1 MTSKKVLHEVTC
13 AIYKAGQDK
22 PAVRWSFFFKYDE
35 DSVESLSEVLERMN
49 ATCGIKERANEI
61 FVMNYKIKLSVRRM
75 EPEPEFPKGR
85 VFAIDTESQFTLMM
99 PLIQQNYEI
108 IVKVVETEVRS
119 VNQIL
124 MDKKSMAK
132 RKLPAE
138 SDDVKPAKKANV
150 GRPPIN
156 AENRMLIFK
165 KKVKDKFPD
174 VVIKSPTLVSCACSV
189 DIHLHKSFGT
199 TNLNKRLAVI
209 VSTRLLQ
216 MDNMKS
222 CNAKRVQKAA
232 TSGSAVKLKEFLLKH
247 STSEEKK
254 STSSKLDE
262 VQSDDSLHSGGLPS
276 DEEPSDILMLQDVQ
290 DNTWLDESPPCSPA
304 SFRESSCILENEL
317 HDFTSSFESV
327 SSLSSES
334 EYDSD
339 GLSTAVYADQIS
351 DNIRRFTYWDSICEK
366 LQDVLNSGLLQKN
379 HIFYVYI
386 DNVLNFVKQVED
398 PKKQFHWDERILEFV
413 ETIEYHGH
421 KKVLNILR
429 GPGFLGTGKG
439 GIKHFDWKSWNLPL
453 PSHFARHKNVSGYTT
468 ENGIHCNLLRSFLE
482 ICAQEDS
489 VVTSLLNNGYTKVIP
504 VAMQKDGMAL
514 KPGLMVD
521 IRQGVLIGGTLKIDN
536 EFIERHPNPSPEM
549 LKSLF
554 VQEAEVTCL
563 TSLDNKLTL
572 PVGVDYNCKGISSA
586 ETFEKFNLHC
596 NQLQICLQCIKSG
609 HINTEN
615 GVIVSGNCSSKCETC
630 LEQRSVCQDCK
641 RNGQC
646 HIDPSLRCCG
656 NCLRQKEKCVK
667 LMVLVITMDSESKN
681 KGAEEMFEE
690 RKKNGSIDPNVSLA
704 CCVPDGVHVGK
715 RLARHFSNWFLLVDG
730 CRINRV
736 LLRTLRGDP
745 SLKDKLR
752 PHLTVAACR
761 NRDRMD
767 VDASLEISSK
777 PVRNIVSGIK
787 TITHTI
793 IPEKYRL
800 YEDNKKGTLS
810 SPIAVCITEN
820 GMLLIADAAKGKL
833 FSARLHY
840 PVDVVEITGKLN
852 HPIGVAY
859 TKEVIYVSDLTEKAI
874 FFLDLKGNSVYD
886 PDRMTIKQLQKALK
900 DQGLWEN
907 KDRTLRKQTCNKS
920 YKNGLKIIKSA
931 QKVQEM

>member
-1 MTSKKVLHEVTC
+1 
-13 AIYKAGQDK
+13 
-22 PAVRWSFFFKYDE
+22 
-35 DSVESLSEVLERMN
+35 
-49 ATCGIKERANEI
+49 
-61 FVMNYKIKLSVRRM
+61 
-75 EPEPEFPKGR
+75 
-85 VFAIDTESQFTLMM
+85 
-99 PLIQQNYEI
+99 
-108 IVKVVETEVRS
+108 
-119 VNQIL
+119 

-189 DIHLHKSFGT
+189 DIHLHRSFGT
-199 TNLNKRLAVI
+199 TNLNKH
-209 VSTRLLQ
+209 
-216 MDNMKS
+216 MKS

-351 DNIRRFTYWDSICEK
+351 DNI
-366 LQDVLNSGLLQKN
+366 
-379 HIFYVYI
+379 
-386 DNVLNFVKQVED
+386 
-398 PKKQFHWDERILEFV
+398 
-413 ETIEYHGH
+413 
-421 KKVLNILR
+421 R

-833 FSARLHY
+833 F
-840 PVDVVEITGKLN
+840 
-852 HPIGVAY
+852 
-859 TKEVIYVSDLTEKAI
+859 
-874 FFLDLKGNSVYD
+874 FC
-886 PDRMTIKQLQKALK
+886 TIALS
-900 DQGLWEN
+900 
-907 KDRTLRKQTCNKS
+907 R
-920 YKNGLKIIKSA
+920 
-931 QKVQEM
+931 

>member
-1 MTSKKVLHEVTC
+1 
-13 AIYKAGQDK
+13 
-22 PAVRWSFFFKYDE
+22 
-35 DSVESLSEVLERMN
+35 
-49 ATCGIKERANEI
+49 
-61 FVMNYKIKLSVRRM
+61 
-75 EPEPEFPKGR
+75 
-85 VFAIDTESQFTLMM
+85 
-99 PLIQQNYEI
+99 
-108 IVKVVETEVRS
+108 
-119 VNQIL
+119 

-189 DIHLHKSFGT
+189 DIHLHRSFGT
-199 TNLNKRLAVI
+199 TNLNKH
-209 VSTRLLQ
+209 
-216 MDNMKS
+216 MKS

-453 PSHFARHKNVSGYTT
+453 PSHFARHKN
-468 ENGIHCNLLRSFLE
+468 
-482 ICAQEDS
+482 
-489 VVTSLLNNGYTKVIP
+489 
-504 VAMQKDGMAL
+504 KDGMAL

-615 GVIVSGNCSSKCETC
+615 GVIVSGNCCSSKCETC

-777 PVRNIVSGIK
+777 PVRNIVS
-787 TITHTI
+787 
-793 IPEKYRL
+793 
-800 YEDNKKGTLS
+800 
-810 SPIAVCITEN
+810 
-820 GMLLIADAAKGKL
+820 
-833 FSARLHY
+833 
-840 PVDVVEITGKLN
+840 
-852 HPIGVAY
+852 
-859 TKEVIYVSDLTEKAI
+859 
-874 FFLDLKGNSVYD
+874 DLKGNSVYD

-907 KDRTLRKQTCNKS
+907 KDRTLKKADLQQKLQKWIKDNQVSTESSGNVIGSGQKAKKLEIMDHEIDAPAGLCTIGADKLIVSDLKSGNISMLTLTSNGLTVTASTIQIVYTCIPLIYNMVLKDNYVYFASSDLAKGGIFSIERNGEKLAENVTKLVSNGSDLKQAFGIAVYHDGLVLTDIQDKKIKLLSGMHRSNTLTD
-920 YKNGLKIIKSA
+920 YAGVGKNGA
-931 QKVQEM
+931 QRWCRS